1 MPRQPPRP
9 GGTISGKKEKTMEG
23 MTIKQF
29 KTPLTRADLADLEI
43 GDVLELT
50 GTIYTARDAA
60 HKRLEN
66 AWREK
71 QPLPLD
77 FTNQFI
83 FYAGPC
89 PAKPGHPV
97 GSIAPTT
104 SMRMDSFVEMTFE
117 LGMLGMIGKGDR
129 SDFVPGLCKKYGGL
143 YLLSIGG
150 ASALISRQVKSSEVV
165 AWEDLGTE
173 SIKRLEVEKL
183 RLIVG
188 IDSQGRVFQE
198 REIAKYR
205 R

>member
-1 MPRQPPRP
+1 MDAIQ
-9 GGTISGKKEKTMEG
+9 INS
-23 MTIKQF
+23 
-29 KTPLTRADLADLEI
+29 PLTKEDVQKWNI

-60 HKRLEN
+60 HKRMEEAFLQ
-66 AWREK
+66 K
-71 QPLPLD
+71 VPQPID

-89 PAKPGHPV
+89 PTKPGRTM

-104 SMRMDSFVEMTFE
+104 SMRMDSFVEMSLK

-129 SDFVPGLCKKYGGL
+129 SDFVPELCKKYGGV

-150 ASALISRQVKSSEVV
+150 ASAMISNQVKTCDVV
-165 AWEDLGTE
+165 AYEDLGTE
-173 SIKRLEVEKL
+173 SIKRLGVEKL

-188 IDSQGRVFQE
+188 IDTKGRVFQE
-198 REIAKYR
+198 EQIKIYR